1 MVKSVVQVAAEV
13 SLGVGLCIVV
23 SKWWYGNNGVAAVG
37 IDVPRIFN
45 LYMLEPGK
53 SFIRVIQ
60 SIGRSIRM
68 ADDKDFANVFDLT
81 STHKYSKRH
90 LTTRKKYYKKQ
101 EYPFTV
107 KKVDYI

>member
-1 MVKSVVQVAAEV
+1 
-13 SLGVGLCIVV
+13 
-23 SKWWYGNNGVAAVG
+23 
-37 IDVPRIFN
+37 
-45 LYMLEPGK
+45 MLEPGK